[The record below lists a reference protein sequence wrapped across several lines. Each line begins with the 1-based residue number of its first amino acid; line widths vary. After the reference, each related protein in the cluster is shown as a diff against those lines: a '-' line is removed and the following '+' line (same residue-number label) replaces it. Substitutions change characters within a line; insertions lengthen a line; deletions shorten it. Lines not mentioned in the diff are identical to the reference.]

1 MKELSYLNKYISK
14 YKFYYFIGGLFI
26 LISTFFAIVPA
37 TLIRET
43 FNVIEEGY
51 SIYTSNENINMEK
64 GVFKDILFYTS
75 AIILA
80 AVVRGVFMYLMRQT
94 IIVASRKIEYDL
106 KNEIFNHYQTLPIEF
121 YNNNNTGDLM
131 NRISEDVSKVRMYL
145 GPALMY
151 GLNVTILMLMVIP
164 FMFYINPTLALYS
177 LLPLPML
184 VISIY
189 LVQNIINKRSE
200 EIQKSLSELSTYVQ
214 ESFSGIRIIKS
225 FVRENN
231 FSNVFNTKSEKY
243 KSISLKLQFVM
254 ALFFPII
261 MTLIGLSII
270 ITVYIGALEFFKG
283 NISIGN
289 IAEFLIYVYL
299 LTWPVTAL
307 GWITSIIQRAS
318 ASQKRINEFLK
329 QKTNII
335 SKKNKKI
342 KIKGKIEF
350 QNVNFTYPE
359 TGIKALNNFKFKIEA
374 GESLGIIGST
384 GSGKSTVAN
393 SILRLFD
400 INQGKILIDDENIN
414 NLNLMDFRKQI
425 GYVPQDVFLFSD
437 TIANNI
443 LFGCESEDF
452 NLVLEAAK
460 NTDLM
465 RNINSFPNKFK
476 TKIGERGIT
485 LSGGQK
491 QRISIARAIIK
502 NPKILILDDCLSALD
517 TKTENIILENFKKIM
532 KETTTIII
540 SHRISSVKLADKIIV
555 MDNGQIIELGTH
567 KELLKNKKHYY
578 KTYNRQIEKNNYQAT
593 KF

>member
-1 MKELSYLNKYISK
+1 MNPYPELKDCLKSLKSK
-14 YKFYYFIGGLFI
+14 KLKICILSNGSPDLLKQ
-26 LISTFFAIVPA
+26 LISNAGA

-51 SIYTSNENINMEK
+51 SNYNSNEDINIEK

-200 EIQKSLSELSTYVQ
+200 EIQRSLSELSTYVQ
-214 ESFSGIRIIKS
+214 ESFSGIRLIKS

-270 ITVYIGALEFFKG
+270 ITVYIGALE
-283 NISIGN
+283 
-289 IAEFLIYVYL
+289 Y
-299 LTWPVTAL
+299 
-307 GWITSIIQRAS
+307 
-318 ASQKRINEFLK
+318 INWEY
-329 QKTNII
+329 
-335 SKKNKKI
+335 S
-342 KIKGKIEF
+342 
-350 QNVNFTYPE
+350 
-359 TGIKALNNFKFKIEA
+359 
-374 GESLGIIGST
+374 
-384 GSGKSTVAN
+384 
-393 SILRLFD
+393 
-400 INQGKILIDDENIN
+400 
-414 NLNLMDFRKQI
+414 
-425 GYVPQDVFLFSD
+425 
-437 TIANNI
+437 
-443 LFGCESEDF
+443 
-452 NLVLEAAK
+452 
-460 NTDLM
+460 
-465 RNINSFPNKFK
+465 
-476 TKIGERGIT
+476 
-485 LSGGQK
+485 
-491 QRISIARAIIK
+491 
-502 NPKILILDDCLSALD
+502 
-517 TKTENIILENFKKIM
+517 
-532 KETTTIII
+532 
-540 SHRISSVKLADKIIV
+540 
-555 MDNGQIIELGTH
+555 
-567 KELLKNKKHYY
+567 
-578 KTYNRQIEKNNYQAT
+578 
-593 KF
+593 

>member
-51 SIYTSNENINMEK
+51 SIYTSNENINIEK

-214 ESFSGIRIIKS
+214 ESFSGIRLIKS

-350 QNVNFTYPE
+350 QNVNLVGNITKKRE
-359 TGIKALNNFKFKIEA
+359 NKKRNDEIEA
-374 GESLGIIGST
+374 VASNIGKQVVKFLRGHCPNPILG
-384 GSGKSTVAN
+384 
-393 SILRLFD
+393 
-400 INQGKILIDDENIN
+400 
-414 NLNLMDFRKQI
+414 
-425 GYVPQDVFLFSD
+425 
-437 TIANNI
+437 
-443 LFGCESEDF
+443 
-452 NLVLEAAK
+452 
-460 NTDLM
+460 
-465 RNINSFPNKFK
+465 
-476 TKIGERGIT
+476 
-485 LSGGQK
+485 
-491 QRISIARAIIK
+491 
-502 NPKILILDDCLSALD
+502 
-517 TKTENIILENFKKIM
+517 
-532 KETTTIII
+532 
-540 SHRISSVKLADKIIV
+540 
-555 MDNGQIIELGTH
+555 
-567 KELLKNKKHYY
+567 
-578 KTYNRQIEKNNYQAT
+578 
-593 KF
+593 